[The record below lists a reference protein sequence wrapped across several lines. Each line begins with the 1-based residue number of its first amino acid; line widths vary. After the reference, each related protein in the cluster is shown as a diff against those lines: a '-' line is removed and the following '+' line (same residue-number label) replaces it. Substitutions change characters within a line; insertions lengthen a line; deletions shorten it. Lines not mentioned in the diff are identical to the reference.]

1 MQRQNLL
8 LCIAGVLLLVAVV
21 FYGWRWLS
29 SPSKPSAEK
38 LAGVA
43 LSGAPE
49 ERQEAA
55 LMLIA
60 LDDTALPLMRRVLQQ
75 SKAPEVRAAMIQGLI
90 QQYDYGSMPAIL
102 DALDDESLL
111 VRTRAAPAVLNL
123 LCFGVSYAPN
133 DPPEKRR
140 EVVKACRQRWET
152 MLKSPRLKARLT
164 GGQSPH

>member
-1 MQRQNLL
+1 LR
-8 LCIAGVLLLVAVV
+8 IAGVLLLLAVV

-29 SPSKPSAEK
+29 SPSPPSAEK

-43 LSGAPE
+43 LSGAPD

-60 LDDTALPLMRRVLQQ
+60 LGDRAVPLMRRVLQQ

-90 QQYDYGSMPAIL
+90 GQYDYLSMPAIL
-102 DALDDESLL
+102 DGLDDESLL
-111 VRTRAAPAVLNL
+111 VRTRAAPAVQNL
-123 LCFGVSYAPN
+123 LCLAVAYSPN

-140 EVVKACRQRWET
+140 EVVKACHQRWET
-152 MLKSPRLKARLT
+152 MLKSPRMKAKLAAA
-164 GGQSPH
+164 QSPN